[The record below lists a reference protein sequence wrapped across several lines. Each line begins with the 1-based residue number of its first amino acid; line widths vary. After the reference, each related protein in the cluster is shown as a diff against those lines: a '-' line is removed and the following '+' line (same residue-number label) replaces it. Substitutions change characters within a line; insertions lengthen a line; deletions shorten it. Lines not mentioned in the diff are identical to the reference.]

1 MKKMKW
7 SWLCTKSYV
16 LQSQSFWTSVS
27 YQPTLT
33 CPLWTLLLLVP
44 VCSDPCPPAV
54 GWIHLHTSL
63 QICNCREQF
72 EVRRGVGSLQ
82 NKALNRYS
90 IRLQF
95 WRLCVWE
102 RASTHTAPN
111 TKNEPENASLMLHV
125 KLLSFTRKTLIVIN
139 LVTYIRQNLQLHS
152 RFVLNK
158 TIWHKLKQKTRKV
171 YAAPY
176 SCFFARMPAN
186 TM

>member
-44 VCSDPCPPAV
+44 VCSDQCPPAA

-82 NKALNRYS
+82 NKALNGYS

-95 WRLCVWE
+95 WRLCVRE
-102 RASTHTAPN
+102 RASTHTQHQN

-125 KLLSFTRKTLIVIN
+125 ELLSFTRKTLIVIN
-139 LVTYIRQNLQLHS
+139 LVTSIR
-152 RFVLNK
+152 
-158 TIWHKLKQKTRKV
+158 
-171 YAAPY
+171 
-176 SCFFARMPAN
+176 
-186 TM
+186 

>member
-7 SWLCTKSYV
+7 SRLCTKSYV

-44 VCSDPCPPAV
+44 VCSDPCPPAA

-82 NKALNRYS
+82 NKALNGYS

-95 WRLCVWE
+95 WRLCVRE
-102 RASTHTAPN
+102 REPAHTQHQN

-125 KLLSFTRKTLIVIN
+125 ELLSFTRKTLIVIN
-139 LVTYIRQNLQLHS
+139 LVTYIR
-152 RFVLNK
+152 
-158 TIWHKLKQKTRKV
+158 
-171 YAAPY
+171 
-176 SCFFARMPAN
+176 
-186 TM
+186 